1 MLAMSRNKRE
11 QEFGEFIGALGI
23 VPVTISYELDPCDGL
38 KANELHQLAT
48 HGPITS
54 ASVIGYEKPPAVAYN
69 RSTVGGSSR
78 GASKTEEEATTV
90 EIIGD
95 GGTQVDRFDEDGNR
109 VDEKAKRS
117 RNR

>member
-1 MLAMSRNKRE
+1 
-11 QEFGEFIGALGI
+11 
-23 VPVTISYELDPCDGL
+23 
-38 KANELHQLAT
+38 
-48 HGPITS
+48 
-54 ASVIGYEKPPAVAYN
+54 
-69 RSTVGGSSR
+69 VGGSSR
-78 GASKTEEEATTV
+78 GAAKTEEEATTV